1 MGKKPNGMFSSPVS
15 KVFAGMEVVDGIKS
29 VRKEFK
35 NTDNVYD
42 QKLGVNMG
50 AQKPKTA
57 NEELNDILKV
67 AGKMPNPRVAKEA
80 LKRGAKSVFTDIDQ
94 GTKRHI
100 KGAIN
105 AAKAGDKK
113 GAAKAALKAMPGVAL
128 NTGIA
133 VGGGVGVTKAL
144 DKLDKKKTDENQLAH
159 KIIGTTVGAGLAA
172 TMLSGGGITQAAK
185 VVRDSAKD
193 SVLRHPS
200 DQLAKSSPTF
210 KNVRNVGKNVSKSKE
225 VKDAIKGTQMGI
237 QKATADAKRAVQ
249 KNTDKVENSAQRI
262 VSSINRNLGNSNPKF
277 NKDIPQTLRELAE
290 QERSNFVNKYM
301 INNRKATVEDA
312 LKAWKSSTDRQVHNK
327 ASRMAVSTAKRI
339 NKRASQELDG
349 IIKLA
354 SISSANINDIARK
367 VGKGGAKA
375 GRYITD
381 KMITPAL
388 TAMASTAAPVIATTL
403 LSQKM
408 MDNAKRNDGDAKS
421 KNSAPAQTLIIKVDN
436 ASATTPEKVASDDT
450 DVIDIGNTLEDVT
463 SSLADITG
471 AEKLK
476 TDKVHVGNGQK
487 KTFRMIPPHG
497 MDGMDGM
504 QP

>member
-1 MGKKPNGMFSSPVS
+1 
-15 KVFAGMEVVDGIKS
+15 MEVVDGVKS
-29 VRKEFK
+29 VRNEFK
-35 NTDNVYD
+35 NADNPYD
-42 QKLGVNMG
+42 QKLGVNMA

-57 NEELNDILKV
+57 SEELDEILKV
-67 AGKMPNPRVAKEA
+67 AGKIPNPRVAKEA

-94 GTKRHI
+94 STKRHV

-105 AAKAGDKK
+105 AAKTGDKK
-113 GAAKAALKAMPGVAL
+113 GAVKAALKAAPGVAL
-128 NTGIA
+128 NAGVA

-144 DKLDKKKTDENQLAH
+144 DKLDKKKSDENQLAH

-172 TMLSGGGITQAAK
+172 TMLSGGGLAQAARSVK
-185 VVRDSAKD
+185 NSAKE
-193 SVLRHPS
+193 SILRHPS

-225 VKDAIKGTQMGI
+225 VRDAVKGVEKGV
-237 QKATADAKRAVQ
+237 QKATQNAARTTQ
-249 KNTDKVENSAQRI
+249 NNSENVERSAQRI
-262 VSSINRNLGNSNPKF
+262 VTSINRNLNNSNPKYK
-277 NKDIPQTLRELAE
+277 KDIADTLRELTE
-290 QERSNFVNKYM
+290 QEKSNFVTKYM
-301 INNRKATVEDA
+301 MSNRKATVDDA
-312 LKAWKSSTDRQVHNK
+312 MKAWKTSTDRQVHNK

-339 NKRASQELDG
+339 NKKASQELDG

-354 SISSANINDIARK
+354 SLSSANINDIARK
-367 VGKGGAKA
+367 IGKGSAKA
-375 GRYITD
+375 GKYVTD

-408 MDNAKRNDGDAKS
+408 MDNAKKGGNEGKS
-421 KNSAPAQTLIIKVDN
+421 NNSAPAQTLIIKVDN
-436 ASATTPEKVASDDT
+436 ASATTPEKVATTDT
-450 DVIDIGNTLEDVT
+450 DALDIGDTLVDVT
-463 SSLADITG
+463 SSLADVTG

-476 TDKVHVGNGQK
+476 TERVHVGNGQK
-487 KTFRMIPPHG
+487 KTFRMIPDHG